1 MPKGV
6 PNPAAMYGIY
16 ARSWGFEVS
25 IVRSGVRYFQQF
37 GKASYGGAEH
47 ALRRAQEWRDAVVK
61 SVPPVTRRERAEKLR
76 ASNTTGVPGVFCL
89 ASPDGKG
96 LSWLAK
102 TYIAAEE
109 ILRANF
115 PIHSWGDAARK
126 LAIEERARQLDRMT
140 GLAAL
145 HPAEEAIR
153 KASVAAPA
161 DPGPP
166 KRSRS
171 EIIRKSNSSGM
182 SGVHFKRPRPDHPG
196 YWLAITYTAGKGS
209 VSKAFSVKAHGYD
222 EAKSLAAAERTRQLY
237 QKGIG

>member
-1 MPKGV
+1 
-6 PNPAAMYGIY
+6 MYGIY
-16 ARSWGFEVS
+16 VRPWGFEVS
-25 IVRSGVRYFQQF
+25 IVRRGVRYFQQF

-47 ALRRAQEWRDAVVK
+47 ALRRAQEWRDSIVR
-61 SVPPVTRRERAEKLR
+61 SVPPVARRERAEKLR

-89 ASPDGKG
+89 VSPDGRG

-115 PIHSWGDAARK
+115 PIHSWGDAARN
-126 LAIEERARQLDRMT
+126 LAIQERAKQLKHMT

-153 KASVAAPA
+153 KSHGAASTVS
-161 DPGPP
+161 GPP

-171 EIIRKSNSSGM
+171 EIMRKSNSSGVT
-182 SGVHFKRPRPDHPG
+182 GVHFKRPRADHPG

-222 EAKSLAAAERTRQLY
+222 EAKRLAAAERTRQLA

>member
-25 IVRSGVRYFQQF
+25 IVRSGIRYFQQF

-89 ASPDGKG
+89 VSPDGKG

-115 PIHSWGDAARK
+115 PIHSWGDAART
-126 LAIEERARQLDRMT
+126 L
-140 GLAAL
+140 
-145 HPAEEAIR
+145 P
-153 KASVAAPA
+153 
-161 DPGPP
+161 
-166 KRSRS
+166 SR
-171 EIIRKSNSSGM
+171 N
-182 SGVHFKRPRPDHPG
+182 
-196 YWLAITYTAGKGS
+196 AQGS
-209 VSKAFSVKAHGYD
+209 WIA
-222 EAKSLAAAERTRQLY
+222 
-237 QKGIG
+237 